1 MFHWSSST
9 LSHLAGGI
17 GMETM
22 KYHLVNQKP
31 PRKTALLNGKSS
43 TSEYVPRPCSMTKG
57 YFFLGCLLSLAAQ
70 TRHLQPVNMRLP
82 PQEKNLS
89 WTGHAQH
96 LLFAS
101 GGFILYGI
109 ILSIYLSVCLSIYRS
124 TYLSIYPSI
133 HLSIYPSVIYPS
145 LYLTN

>member
-57 YFFLGCLLSLAAQ
+57 YSFLGCLLSLAAQ

-82 PQEKNLS
+82 PQEKTYREQDMLNIYCLR
-89 WTGHAQH
+89 
-96 LLFAS
+96 LVVLFYMAL
-101 GGFILYGI
+101 FY
-109 ILSIYLSVCLSIYRS
+109 LSIYLSVYLSIDLS
-124 TYLSIYPSI
+124 IYLSIYPSI
-133 HLSIYPSVIYPS
+133 HVSIYPS

>member
-22 KYHLVNQKP
+22 KYHLVKQKP

-82 PQEKNLS
+82 PQEKKPIVNRTCSTFIVCVLWFYFIWHYSIYLS
-89 WTGHAQH
+89 
-96 LLFAS
+96 
-101 GGFILYGI
+101 IC
-109 ILSIYLSVCLSIYRS
+109 LSIYLSIDL
-124 TYLSIYPSI
+124 SI
-133 HLSIYPSVIYPS
+133 HLSIYPFIHLSISHLSIS
-145 LYLTN
+145 LSY